1 MGGNKLQQIWVGS
14 ASGRKLTHLLILL
27 KQNLHLCRWLL
38 RFSRALLQFL
48 FLFSPMHFH
57 ILFSSLCN
65 WFLICSLCFLHS
77 LWNLTSVLTLLL
89 YDPASSGTHQHS
101 PPRSKS
107 LEGETASRLFQTR
120 RLQPRL
126 NKPQGRALPSSIA
139 AFRGQTAQTV
149 LQGKQAGRRRGR
161 GTDWG
166 HRWGLADSCCQACG
180 WTKHQ
185 FPWTK
190 ALAPPTVASASTVT
204 INCKGKTRWGWHIDC
219 CLL

>member
-1 MGGNKLQQIWVGS
+1 
-14 ASGRKLTHLLILL
+14 
-27 KQNLHLCRWLL
+27 
-38 RFSRALLQFL
+38 
-48 FLFSPMHFH
+48 MHFH
-57 ILFSSLCN
+57 VLFSSLCN

-77 LWNLTSVLTLLL
+77 LWNQTSVLTVLL

-126 NKPQGRALPSSIA
+126 NKPQGWALPSSIA

-149 LQGKQAGRRRGR
+149 LKGKQAGRRRGR

-166 HRWGLADSCCQACG
+166 HRWSLADSCCQACG

-185 FPWTK
+185 FPRTK
-190 ALAPPTVASASTVT
+190 ALAPPDGSQREYGDNKLQRQDTLRLTH
-204 INCKGKTRWGWHIDC
+204 W
-219 CLL
+219 LLSSLNYEGFYGFFLYHDLFMFYVWKKNQENPDLFSRF